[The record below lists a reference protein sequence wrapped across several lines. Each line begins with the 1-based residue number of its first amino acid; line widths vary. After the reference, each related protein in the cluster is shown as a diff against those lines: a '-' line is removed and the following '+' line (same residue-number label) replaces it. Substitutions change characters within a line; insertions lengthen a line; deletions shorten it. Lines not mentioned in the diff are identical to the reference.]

1 MTNNNRRSYWAAD
14 LDPAVVVRRLLEGRN
29 ASGMW
34 STNPMTQTV
43 IRNNMAY
50 CSNVLEPNAFDTSL
64 VFTGEQGELV
74 KMFVPQA
81 RSLIRD
87 TVTIVTKEKLAF
99 NALAE
104 RRGTDVIQE
113 TKLGN
118 ALAGQIVDDENL
130 NAKGV
135 ILTEG
140 ALVDGIR
147 FLASTWR
154 TDRGQ
159 IWTTKGKSPLYSG
172 TVGID
177 VVSMMDMRWNWRMG
191 DWQQVPWAERRV
203 KRNRWDLCAQFP
215 KIARYI
221 QALPPADDIDNND
234 IELRTIDDD
243 DMVYVYEFYHRSSP
257 ALRNGRM
264 MFYSDEKTIYSDGIN
279 EYCGFK
285 GDKTIPI
292 EPMLPERIGLYL
304 LGHPMFSNLLPAQ
317 EMLDHGFSAVAT
329 NQSAFAVQNVLSPRG
344 ANLSVHDIG
353 GMNFVSYTPQ
363 NVPGGGKPEPM
374 QLTQSAPE
382 TFKFMDM
389 LYSHMQQLAKIPGAL
404 RGAPPPGVTSGTAIA
419 TLTTNA
425 IEFISTTN
433 GAYQDCIERTLMHG
447 INAFRRF
454 ASVKHLVFMA
464 GRGFETTKKSFVGK
478 DLDPITKV
486 KLVRSNPMMQTI
498 TGRADLAD
506 RLVKNRYIKSTKDY
520 VGVLEGEPLSKLYAT
535 ELSESDLIDAENE
548 LLLAGKGI
556 DEVPV
561 LNTDDHAEHMRK
573 HAALLNE
580 PYVRTNSTRTKA
592 VTDHM
597 MAHYSQAK
605 DVDPFLTAMV
615 RTGMMPESG
624 PPQPGPRPGLPA
636 PNPAGLTPGGPGPL
650 PGAPENQPAAPAQDL
665 LHRGGM

>member
-1 MTNNNRRSYWAAD
+1 MTYTGKRKSYWAAD
-14 LDPAVVVRRLLEGRN
+14 LDPEVVVKHLLEGRK
-29 ASGMW
+29 ADGMW
-34 STNPMTQTV
+34 SSTPMTQTV
-43 IRNNMAY
+43 VRNNIAY
-50 CSNVLEPNAFDTSL
+50 CSNVLQPNAFDTSL
-64 VFTGEQGELV
+64 VFGGEQGELV

-87 TVTIVTKEKLAF
+87 IVTVVTKEKLAF

-104 RRGTDVIQE
+104 RRGTDVVQE

-118 ALAGQIVDDENL
+118 ALSNQIVDDEGMNT
-130 NAKGV
+130 KGV

-140 ALVDGIR
+140 SLVDGMY

-159 IWTTKGKSPLYSG
+159 IWTSNGKMPMYSG
-172 TVGID
+172 SVGID
-177 VVSMMDMRWNWRMG
+177 TVSSVDMRWNWRLS

-215 KIARYI
+215 KFARHI
-221 QALPPADDIDNND
+221 QALPPADDTDVAD
-234 IELRTIDDD
+234 VELRTIDDE
-243 DMVYVYEFYHRSSP
+243 DMVYVYEFYHRSCP

-264 MFYSDEKTIYSDGIN
+264 LFYSDPKTIYSDGVN

-292 EPMLPERIGLYL
+292 EPMIPERINRFL

-329 NQSAFAVQNVLSPRG
+329 NQSAFAVQNILSPRG
-344 ANLSVHDIG
+344 ANLSVHDIA

-363 NVPGGGKPEPM
+363 NIPGGGKPEPM

-389 LYSHMQQLAKIPGAL
+389 LYSHMQQLAKVPGAL

-425 IEFISTTN
+425 IEFISSTS
-433 GAYQDCIERTLMHG
+433 GAYQDCIERTMMHA
-447 INAFRRF
+447 INAYRRF

-486 KLVRSNPMMQTI
+486 RLVRSNPMMQTI

-506 RLVKNRYIKSTKDY
+506 RLVKNRYVKSTKDY
-520 VGVLEGEPLSKLYAT
+520 VGILEGEPLSKLYAT

-548 LLLAGKGI
+548 LLMAGKGLE
-556 DEVPV
+556 EVPV
-561 LNTDDHAEHMRK
+561 LSTDDHAEHMRK

-597 MAHYSQAK
+597 LKHFEEAK
-605 DVDPFLTAMV
+605 RADPFLTAMV
-615 RTGMMPESG
+615 RTGMMPEGG
-624 PPQPGPRPGLPA
+624 PPQPPKQPALPAPGGAPVRPGLP
-636 PNPAGLTPGGPGPL
+636 L
-650 PGAPENQPAAPAQDL
+650 PGAADNQAAAPAQDL
-665 LHRGGM
+665 LNRGGM